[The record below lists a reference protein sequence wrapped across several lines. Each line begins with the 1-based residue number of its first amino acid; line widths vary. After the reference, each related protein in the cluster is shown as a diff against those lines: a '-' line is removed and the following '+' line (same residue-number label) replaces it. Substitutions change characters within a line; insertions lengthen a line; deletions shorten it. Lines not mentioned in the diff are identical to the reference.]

1 MKSKT
6 GQPASGYLTDNDN
19 RIDNSWGHKSMSEK
33 SDALKVGKDGY
44 VPHPLDLSKV
54 TLSENL
60 QSKVEMIAKN
70 VHEVWAAKRIAEG
83 WRYGTTRD
91 DKHKFHPC
99 LCRYEDLPEIE
110 KEYDRATVE
119 TTLKAFQ
126 YLTLKSYD
134 ETSAK

>member
-33 SDALKVGKDGY
+33 SEALKVGKDGY

-70 VHEVWAAKRIAEG
+70 VHEVWAAKRITEG
-83 WRYGTTRD
+83 WSYGAVRND
-91 DKHKFHPC
+91 EHKLHPDI
-99 LCRYEDLPEIE
+99 CRYEDLPESE

-119 TTLKAFQ
+119 TTLKALQ
-126 YLTLKSYD
+126 YLNSK
-134 ETSAK
+134 

>member
-19 RIDNSWGHKSMSEK
+19 RIDNSWGHKSMSKK

-83 WRYGTTRD
+83 WSYGAVRN
-91 DKHKFHPC
+91 
-99 LCRYEDLPEIE
+99 
-110 KEYDRATVE
+110 
-119 TTLKAFQ
+119 
-126 YLTLKSYD
+126 D
-134 ETSAK
+134 EHNFILIYAVTKISPKVKRNMTAPLSRLH